1 MHAWLSIVAIAAVV
15 VLSVAVTAAVVRR
28 NDRKKVDFML
38 DAIEDGELNFRFA
51 ESSGLNRSL
60 NRLRWI
66 FERQRQ
72 RNEQESWTKLIRVLT
87 HEIMNTVSPI
97 ASLSDAL
104 SKYAGLPPQEQEM
117 DVKKGLET
125 ISASSRDLIKFV
137 ETYRELSGVA
147 RPLRKAVMLDD
158 LMSKVLRL
166 TDRQCKDAGA
176 ECNYEAST
184 KDIMLYIDE
193 SQISQVIINLIKNA
207 VQAGSKHVN
216 ISTYIDN
223 AGETHVRVSDDGAP
237 IPPDVQEQIFI
248 PFFTTKSSG
257 SGIGLSISR
266 QIMNRHG
273 GTISLLVSS
282 PSCTTFELLFR

>member
-1 MHAWLSIVAIAAVV
+1 MHAWLIIVVAAAVV
-15 VLSVAVTAAVVRR
+15 VLAVVATAVVVRR

-38 DAIEDGELNFRFA
+38 DAIEDDELNFRFS
-51 ESSGLNRSL
+51 ESNRLNRSL

-104 SKYAGLPPQEQEM
+104 SKYADLPPQEQEM

-158 LMSKVLRL
+158 LMNKVLRL
-166 TDRQCKDAGA
+166 TDKQCRDVGT
-176 ECNYEAST
+176 ECTYEALT

-193 SQISQVIINLIKNA
+193 SQISQVVINLIKNA
-207 VQAGSKHVN
+207 VQAGSKHVD

-223 AGETHVRVSDDGAP
+223 SGETHVRVSDDGAP
-237 IPPDVQEQIFI
+237 IPPDVQEQIFV
-248 PFFTTKSSG
+248 PFFTTKSNG

-273 GTISLLVSS
+273 GTISLLASS
-282 PSCTTFELLFR
+282 PSRTTFELLFR